1 MMVNHKSQRE
11 AKLNLQLALFNDI
24 HMNRKLDNFAHMVC
38 LIFSQIQN
46 WHRARFLCPFFKLAH
61 FYCDSLKFRNCISL
75 CHISRLECADC

>member
-1 MMVNHKSQRE
+1 MSVNCALKKYSFKKKFIFTEHTKIAWKISMMVNHKSQRE

-46 WHRARFLCPFFKLAH
+46 WHRARFLCPFF
-61 FYCDSLKFRNCISL
+61 
-75 CHISRLECADC
+75 